1 MKWIL
6 ELFSYCLV
14 AVFTQNL
21 VFTRGI
27 GSSRMLRAARKPRQ
41 LAAYTFFVTL
51 YTFFTMLLT
60 FAANPL
66 VGTNETVRPFA
77 YCFCAVI
84 AYAVVTPVVRIF
96 FNKFYLKHQKIFSV
110 CALNCVVLGA
120 PLIVNAE
127 GLTFGHALMYSVG
140 AGLGFAFSVWL
151 TREAIGRID
160 NPDMP
165 KAFRGLP
172 ALFVYLGILG
182 MVFFSIHGR

>member
-1 MKWIL
+1 MKWLL

-14 AVFTQNL
+14 AVFAQNL

-27 GSSRMLRAARKPRQ
+27 GSSRMLRAARKPKQ

-51 YTFFTMLLT
+51 YTFVTMLLS
-60 FAANPL
+60 FAVNPI
-66 VGTNETVRPFA
+66 VGTNETARPLA
-77 YCFCAVI
+77 YCICAVI
-84 AYAVVTPVVRIF
+84 SYAAVTPLVRIF
-96 FNKFYLKHQKIFSV
+96 FTGFYRKYQKIFSV
-110 CALNCVVLGA
+110 CALNCIVLGA

-127 GLTFGHALMYSVG
+127 GMTFGHALMYAVG

-182 MVFFSIHGR
+182 MVFFSIRGR